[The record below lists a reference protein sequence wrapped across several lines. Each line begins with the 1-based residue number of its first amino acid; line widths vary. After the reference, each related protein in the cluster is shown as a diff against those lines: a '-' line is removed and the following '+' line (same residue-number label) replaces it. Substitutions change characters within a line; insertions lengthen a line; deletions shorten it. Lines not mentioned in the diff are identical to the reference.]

1 MKKIYFDSNIYAEI
15 IRRDIKSD
23 QIKNILSGKKL
34 RLIISSLNVFE
45 IASCWKSGNPSDI
58 EQGIKRFKLIKE
70 LFPCRFL
77 NTIPNILLMELDN
90 LINNVS
96 FSPFCENQ
104 EKADFER
111 VIVKFSNG
119 IYDDN
124 AKTFIENRWAGKSN
138 NIQNK
143 ISELT
148 KNKDQFKFANDF
160 KEFFSRNRDLQKL
173 IAEGIV
179 AERVRNIPNRH
190 RRKTAEKIL
199 RKSNRF
205 PMIVSV
211 IKANLFL
218 DYRVLKFGN
227 CSHDTLDDLKHLIN
241 TSYTDVFVTG
251 DNKLFDY
258 SKELHPNL
266 EILSKDD
273 FLHIKAT

>member
-15 IRRDIKSD
+15 VRRDIKYN
-23 QIKNILSGKKL
+23 QIKDILSRRKL

-45 IASCWKSGNPSDI
+45 IASCWKSGDLSNI
-58 EQGIKRFKLIKE
+58 EQGIKRFKLIKG

-77 NTIPNILLMELDN
+77 NTIPKILLMELDN
-90 LINNVS
+90 LINDVS

-111 VIVKFSNG
+111 EIDKFSNG
-119 IYDDN
+119 IYDDK
-124 AKTFIENRWAGKSN
+124 AKKFIENRWAEKSN
-138 NIQNK
+138 DIQSK

-148 KNKDQFKFANDF
+148 KNKGQFKYTNEF
-160 KEFFSRNRDLQKL
+160 KGFLVKNRYLQKL

-179 AERVRNIPNRH
+179 AERVRDISNKD
-190 RRKTAEKIL
+190 RRKIAEKIL
-199 RKSNRF
+199 SKSRRF

-227 CSHDTLDDLKHLIN
+227 LSHDTLDDLKHLIN
-241 TSYTDVFVTG
+241 ASYADMFVTG

-266 EILSKDD
+266 ETLFQDD
-273 FLHIKAT
+273 FLEVR

>member
-1 MKKIYFDSNIYAEI
+1 MFLAWN
-15 IRRDIKSD
+15 
-23 QIKNILSGKKL
+23 QSG
-34 RLIISSLNVFE
+34 
-45 IASCWKSGNPSDI
+45 DD
-58 EQGIKRFKLIKE
+58 
-70 LFPCRFL
+70 
-77 NTIPNILLMELDN
+77 T
-90 LINNVS
+90 

-111 VIVKFSNG
+111 EIDKFSNG

-124 AKTFIENRWAGKSN
+124 AKESIENIWAGKSN
-138 NIQNK
+138 NIQSK

-148 KNKDQFKFANDF
+148 KNKDQFKYANDF
-160 KEFFSRNRDLQKL
+160 KEFLGRNRDLQKL

-179 AERVRNIPNRH
+179 AEKVGDIPNKH
-190 RRKTAEKIL
+190 RRKIAEKIFS
-199 RKSNRF
+199 KSKRF

-218 DYRVLKFGN
+218 DYRVLKFEN

-241 TSYTDVFVTG
+241 ASYTDIFVTG

-266 EILSKDD
+266 ETLSQDD
-273 FLHIKAT
+273 FLNIKAT